1 MASGL
6 GSEARPRNSCLWS
19 AAILPGW
26 PPIDVPTSKGGCRLP
41 PMGQSGRARVR
52 LGSRMSAIH
61 HYCRVDRPT
70 PPDHAS
76 PSKTDEDDGLRFFR
90 GVLIGGLISIPLW
103 ACIFL
108 LVRKL
113 LATD

>member
-1 MASGL
+1 LRAGAYL
-6 GSEARPRNSCLWS
+6 ER
-19 AAILPGW
+19 
-26 PPIDVPTSKGGCRLP
+26 GGRLP
-41 PMGQSGRARVR
+41 PMRQLGRAGVR
-52 LGSRMSAIH
+52 LEWGMSATHRHCIV
-61 HYCRVDRPT
+61 YRPS

-76 PSKTDEDDGLRFFR
+76 PSKTDDDDGIRFLR